1 MTTTSYEALLLDVTD
16 GLATLTLNRPDALN
30 ALNLQ
35 IKGELTEVIRRLR
48 DDTEVRAVLLTGAG
62 RAFCAGGDIKEM
74 DPERTAPVARSRMLK
89 ILNDILLPLTKL
101 DKPVVAAVN
110 GHAHGAGLSL
120 AMACDVIYA
129 ADSAVLSFAFAR
141 LGLVPDT
148 GAFFLLPR
156 RVGVARAKEL
166 VFTARRF
173 SAAEAKEY
181 GIVSEVL
188 PDDELMPAATAFA
201 QQLASGPTIA
211 LGLAKR
217 LLDQSLLVSPEDMA
231 ELEAYAQSVA
241 QSTSDHQEG
250 LAAFAER
257 RDPQFTGR

>member
-1 MTTTSYEALLLDVTD
+1 MDTTSYEALILDVSE
-16 GLATLTLNRPDALN
+16 GVATVTLNRPDSLN
-30 ALNLQ
+30 SLNLQ
-35 IKGELTEVIRRLR
+35 IKGELTQVLRLLR
-48 DDTEVRAVLLTGAG
+48 DDPEVRAVLLTGAG

-74 DPERTAPVARSRMLK
+74 DSERTAPVARARMLK
-89 ILNDILLPLTKL
+89 ILNDILLPLYKL
-101 DKPVVAAVN
+101 EKPVVAAVN

-120 AMACDVIYA
+120 ALACDVIYA
-129 ADSAVLSFAFAR
+129 AEGAVMSFAFAR

-173 SAAEAKEY
+173 SAAEAKDY

-188 PDDELMPAATAFA
+188 PDAELMPAATAFA
-201 QQLASGPTIA
+201 RQLASGPTVA

-231 ELEAYAQSVA
+231 ELEAFAQSVA
-241 QSTSDHQEG
+241 QSTSDHAEG

-257 RDPQFTGR
+257 RDPRFTGR